1 MDTRQYENE
10 TEYDIDYEKKNTSY
24 SKEKLNKIISEYR
37 ITQNNFNP
45 NKRTPPNSFII
56 NCIVSMSPLVKFC
69 STILFFNDGISEK

>member
-45 NKRTPPNSFII
+45 NKRTPPNSFI
-56 NCIVSMSPLVKFC
+56 SKLEYRMQHYYLQLSRK
-69 STILFFNDGISEK
+69 